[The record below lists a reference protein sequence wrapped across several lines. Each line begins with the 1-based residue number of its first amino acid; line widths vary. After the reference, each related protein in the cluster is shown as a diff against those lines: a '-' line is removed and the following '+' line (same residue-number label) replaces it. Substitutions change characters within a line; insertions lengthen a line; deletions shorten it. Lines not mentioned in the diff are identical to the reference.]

1 MATNFAWLMTAEL
14 VGKLSGFVLVV
25 ILARGLG
32 PRQYG
37 YFAFALAFVPLFLHL
52 ARWGIDVASL
62 RRVSVNT
69 EDFSKVFVNG
79 GVLRLGLAV
88 SATVVAL
95 LLLPFFVAGGEGVQV
110 VLVLSVAL
118 LLDEV
123 ATYQSVAFTAVEQMR
138 FNAGVL
144 IVNRVVSTA
153 LAGVVVAAGGGLLEV
168 CLAYTVG
175 SLGAV
180 VVGGF
185 FLLTRLP
192 PLDVHDFSR
201 GEVRGLLR
209 EGAPYGIAAF
219 LNMAVFRVDSVLLE
233 LLRGPVAVGFYGVAY
248 RFFEPLLFIT
258 WTIAQTATPQL
269 VRDAQPEADGE
280 RRTFELAL
288 AATLVF
294 YVPIA
299 AGAPFAVDWLVET
312 LFGDRYLSARAA
324 VLWLA
329 AAAVPY
335 AVAHLARTAA
345 IAGGAKGSITWI
357 AGSVLAVN
365 VGLNLALIPGY
376 GVTGAAAAT
385 FVTEVIEC
393 ALLLTL
399 YGRRVARVRVGGATV
414 APVLAGGCM
423 AGVLTLVGPGPA
435 VLAIGPVV
443 FVGALAVLL
452 RVLAPGDTRAVLDK
466 LRLRAAQ

>member
-14 VGKLSGFVLVV
+14 VGKVSGFVLVV

-62 RRVSVNT
+62 RRVSVRI

-79 GVLRLGLAV
+79 GVLRLGLAAG
-88 SATVVAL
+88 ATVVAL
-95 LLLPFFVAGGEGVQV
+95 LLLPLFVSGGDAVQV
-110 VLVLSVAL
+110 VIVLSFAL

-144 IVNRVVSTA
+144 IVNRVVSTG
-153 LAGVVVAAGGGLLEV
+153 LAGAVLAAGGGLLAV
-168 CLAYTVG
+168 CLAYAIG
-175 SLGAV
+175 SLGSV
-180 VVGGF
+180 VLGSF
-185 FLLTRLP
+185 FLVTRLP
-192 PLDVHDFSR
+192 PLDRHDLNR

-219 LNMAVFRVDSVLLE
+219 LNMAVFRMDTVLLE
-233 LLRGPVAVGFYGVAY
+233 LLKGPVAVGFYGVAY

-269 VRDAQPEADGE
+269 VRDAQPGAEGE

-288 AATLVF
+288 AATLAF

-299 AGAPFAVDWLVET
+299 AGAPFAVDWLVGT
-312 LFGDRYLSARAA
+312 LFGDRYLSARSA

-335 AVAHLARTAA
+335 AVAHLARMAA
-345 IAGGAKGSITWI
+345 IAGGAKKSITVV
-357 AGSVLAVN
+357 AAAVLALN
-365 VGLNLALIPGY
+365 IGLNLALIPSH

-385 FVTEVIEC
+385 FVTEVVEC
-393 ALLLTL
+393 ALLLAL
-399 YGRRVARVRVGGATV
+399 YGRRVARVRVSGVTV
-414 APVLAGGCM
+414 APVLAAACM
-423 AGVLTLVGPGPA
+423 VGVLAAMGSGPIALA
-435 VLAIGPVV
+435 VGPVV
-443 FVGALAVLL
+443 FGAALVALL
-452 RVLAPGDTRAVLDK
+452 RVLAPGDAQALLDRM
-466 LRLRAAQ
+466 RLRSAA